1 MKTKTF
7 IPMLSLQ
14 LFAEGAGDGG
24 AAEGQGVTAGAAS
37 QQTKGVTAG
46 AAAQPKG
53 AKNPLAEVK
62 YGIQEEEAPAA
73 EVQKVAQ
80 PNPEAEFDALI
91 KGKYK
96 AQYDAKMQDI
106 IRKRLKGTEETVDK
120 YNAIQPILDI
130 LGKKHG
136 VDASDIQAL
145 TKAIEQDDSYFEQ
158 EAMERGLT
166 VKQLKEVRSMEKENA
181 ALRQQMQERQTQEN
195 ANKLYASWMQQAEEV
210 AKVYPS
216 FDMRAEMQNPKFQ
229 ELLRSNIDVRTAYE
243 VIHKDDIIRGAMQF
257 TAQTVE
263 SKIAK
268 SIAAN
273 GARPSENGAGSGSA
287 AIVKRDPSLWTR
299 EDRREVAKRVA
310 RGEKIRL

>member
-1 MKTKTF
+1 MKIYNF

-14 LFAEGAGDGG
+14 LFGEGAGDGG
-24 AAEGQGVTAGAAS
+24 AAEGQGVTAEAAS
-37 QQTKGVTAG
+37 QQTKG
-46 AAAQPKG
+46 
-53 AKNPLAEVK
+53 AKNPLADVK
-62 YGIQEEEAPAA
+62 YGIQAEEAPAA
-73 EVQKVAQ
+73 EVQKVA
-80 PNPEAEFDALI
+80 PPDPEAEFEAMI

-96 AQYDAKMQDI
+96 AQYDARMQDTI
-106 IRKRLKGTEETVDK
+106 KKRLKGTQDTVDK

-166 VKQLKEVRSMEKENA
+166 VKQLKEVRIMEKENA

-229 ELLRSNIDVRTAYE
+229 DLLRSNIDVRTAYE